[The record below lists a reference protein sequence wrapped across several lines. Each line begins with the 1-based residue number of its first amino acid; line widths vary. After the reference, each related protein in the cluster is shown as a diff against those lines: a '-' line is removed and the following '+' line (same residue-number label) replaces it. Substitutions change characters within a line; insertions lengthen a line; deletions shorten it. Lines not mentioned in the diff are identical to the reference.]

1 MFKAGKLKLFQT
13 FGKPKAKK
21 RGAEGLK

>member
-1 MFKAGKLKLFQT
+1 MFKAGKLKLFPA

-21 RGAEGLK
+21 RAAEGL